1 MARTLTRW
9 EIWEREPNYPV
20 LCLSD
25 LGIVIME
32 SPLSMVKLVQ
42 IEKKTHSYC
51 RFYFEFEREHRL
63 DTEQDTEIN
72 VPTSST
78 E

>member
-1 MARTLTRW
+1 
-9 EIWEREPNYPV
+9 
-20 LCLSD
+20 
-25 LGIVIME
+25 ME
-32 SPLSMVKLVQ
+32 SPLSTIQLVQ
-42 IEKKTHSYC
+42 IEKNQSYC